1 MTRET
6 APVPN
11 ASAIVQPD
19 VAGAA
24 ASFVRSGRVVPG
36 LTVEPGGEVRSWW
49 WPLPNA
55 EDRAVLA
62 GLVATNDVEGHSAAA
77 AALAEEVDRQVRERL
92 ASSGV
97 ELIRPLPGRRT
108 VAEAWLRSLT
118 ALDPW
123 LPVATNVDR
132 ARALSAEVAAWVQAA
147 LIGIGSAGVSL
158 RVVEPV
164 DGKGSW
170 SIEPLAHDV
179 DEPSLVLP
187 VLQAWEEGSPFGPE
201 ALQAVLAALGRA
213 VRVAPELAPM
223 LDQRVPGPAILD
235 DGEVAV
241 LLAERI
247 GALQEVG
254 VVVAVPAW
262 WANRRPMGLRARAS
276 TKNVG
281 AVTASGFGLEDIVA
295 FTWEAALGDERL
307 TKADLALLRKA
318 TDAKRSLVR
327 LRGQWVEIR
336 SAEVAALLAD
346 HGTTSATTVGAFLRS
361 GLGLP
366 SIEPPSGANVVGVIA
381 TGALGQFFDGALHQ
395 RTEPVA
401 SPDGFVGTLRPYQE
415 RGVGWLRFLGGLGL
429 GACLADD
436 MGLGKTPQLL
446 ATVLADPAGG
456 PTLVV
461 CPTSVIGNWEREAA
475 RFTPTLRVLI
485 HHGTNRLRDPAVLAR
500 QCRAHDVVVTSYGL
514 IARDLPGLNQ
524 VIWGRLALDE
534 AQQVKNPYTAQA
546 KAVHELRAG
555 RRIAMTGTPVE
566 NRLTELWAIMQA
578 VNPGLLG
585 SVRSFKDRFA
595 TPIERDGDDDKARQL
610 QRLVGP
616 FVLRRL
622 KTDKSIIDDL
632 PDKVELTEHCPL
644 TREQATLYQAV
655 VDEMLAKA
663 EAADGAERRGVVLAG
678 IMKLKQVCNHPAHFL
693 KDNSRLTGRSG
704 KLIRV
709 EELLDELLD
718 AGDKALCFTQFT
730 EWGALLV
737 PYFER
742 RFEVP
747 VFWLHG
753 GTTRRQ
759 RDQLVA
765 DFQGSHGPALFLLS
779 LKAGGTGLN
788 LTAASHVVHLDRWW
802 NPAVEDQA
810 TDRAFRIG
818 QHRNVLVHKLV
829 SSGTV
834 EERIDEMIT
843 RKRVLATKVVSE
855 GERWLTQL
863 STDELRELLT
873 YDPTTMGD

>member
-1 MTRET
+1 M
-6 APVPN
+6 PN
-11 ASAIVQPD
+11 AAAIVQSR
-19 VAGAA
+19 VADLA
-24 ASFVRSGRVVPG
+24 ASFVRAGRVVPA
-36 LTVEPGGEVRSWW
+36 LTVEADGRVRSWW

-62 GLVATNDVEGHSAAA
+62 GLVATNDVPGHAAAA

-92 ASSGV
+92 APLGV
-97 ELIRPLPGRRT
+97 ALIQPMPGQRS
-108 VAEAWLRSLT
+108 VVEAWLRSLT
-118 ALDPW
+118 ALVPW
-123 LPVATNVDR
+123 LPATTNVDK
-132 ARALSAEVAAWVQAA
+132 ARALSAEIAAWVHAA
-147 LIGIGSAGVSL
+147 LVGIGSATVSL

-164 DGKGSW
+164 DGKDSW

-179 DEPSLVLP
+179 DEPSLVVP
-187 VLQAWEEGSPFGPE
+187 VGQAWGESSPFGPD
-201 ALQAVLAALGRA
+201 ALEAVLAALGRA
-213 VRVAPELAPM
+213 VRVAPELTPM
-223 LDQRVPGPAILD
+223 LDQRVPGPAFLD
-235 DGEVAV
+235 DGEVAA

-247 GALQEVG
+247 SPLREVG
-254 VVVAVPAW
+254 VAVAVPAW
-262 WANRRPMGLRARAS
+262 WTNRRPVGLRARAS
-276 TKNVG
+276 TKTVG
-281 AVTASGFGLEDIVA
+281 AVTTSGFGLEDIVA
-295 FTWEAALGDERL
+295 FRWEAALGDQRL
-307 TKADLALLRKA
+307 TKADLAVLRKA
-318 TDAKRSLVR
+318 SDAKRSLVR
-327 LRGQWVEIR
+327 LRGEWVEIR
-336 SAEVAALLAD
+336 PAEVAALLAD
-346 HGTTSATTVGAFLRS
+346 HGTTGTTTVAAFLRS

-366 SIEPPSGANVVGVIA
+366 SIQPPSGAGVVGVSA
-381 TGALGQFFDGALHQ
+381 GGALGQLFDGALHE
-395 RTEPVA
+395 RTNAVA
-401 SPDGFVGTLRPYQE
+401 APEGFVGTLRPYQQ

-475 RFTPTLRVLI
+475 RFTPTLRVLV
-485 HHGTNRLRDPAVLAR
+485 HHGPNRLRDPAVLAR
-500 QCRAHDVVVTSYGL
+500 RCRAHDVVVTSYGL
-514 IARDLPGLNQ
+514 VARDLQGLKR
-524 VIWGRLALDE
+524 VRWGRIALDE

-555 RRIAMTGTPVE
+555 RWIAMTGTPVE

-595 TPIERDGDDDKARQL
+595 TPIERDGDDEMARQL
-610 QRLVGP
+610 QRVVGP

-622 KTDKSIIDDL
+622 KTDKTIIDDL

-663 EAADGAERRGVVLAG
+663 EQADGAERRGVVLAG
-678 IMKLKQVCNHPAHFL
+678 IMKLKQVGNHPAHFL
-693 KDNSRLTGRSG
+693 KDGSRLSGRSG

-709 EELLDELLD
+709 EELLEELLG

-730 EWGALLV
+730 EWGELLV

-742 RFEVP
+742 RFDVP
-747 VFWLHG
+747 VLWLHG
-753 GTTRRQ
+753 GTTRRR
-759 RDQLVA
+759 RDELVA
-765 DFQGSHGPALFLLS
+765 DFQEREGPALFLLS

-829 SSGTV
+829 SSGTI
-834 EERIDEMIT
+834 EERIDDMIA
-843 RKRVLATKVVSE
+843 RKRVLATKVVGE
-855 GERWLTQL
+855 GERWLTEL

-873 YDPTTMGD
+873 YDATTMGD